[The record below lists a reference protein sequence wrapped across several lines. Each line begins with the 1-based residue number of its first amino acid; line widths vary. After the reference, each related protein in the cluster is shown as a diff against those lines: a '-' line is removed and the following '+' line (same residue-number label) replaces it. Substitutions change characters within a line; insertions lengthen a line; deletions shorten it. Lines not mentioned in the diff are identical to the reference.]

1 MKLKISSFSDAGNQ
15 QKERLII
22 KLNAD
27 IEIGEYVV
35 FCSRTSSDGN
45 PTSGRKIAYW
55 FPDGSIQSGDLVIL
69 YTKQGN
75 TSTKELSDG
84 RTAHFFYWGEGEALW
99 DNYQNTAVIL
109 RVSDWICKSP

>member
-75 TSTKELSDG
+75 TSTKELFKAKPTTSDSW
-84 RTAHFFYWGEGEALW
+84 TAASAPPPS
-99 DNYQNTAVIL
+99 QA
-109 RVSDWICKSP
+109 S